1 MGKSASRFPF
11 ITLLMSFGVASVSTI
26 KKGEQTYVFKLK
38 NTVETGEAT
47 ISMDDPNGRFADFV
61 TASYL
66 YTYGVYSLKEGAT
79 KPDAQNIPE
88 DASSSTEWE
97 HLGDVSVPSVEHF
110 PYFVRLLVNHDTAEI
125 GETGILLKDIY
136 IFQQSNLN
144 RGSKLAPGSALMLHL
159 ICNKK
164 ELTEDLNVNEQ
175 MILLSGS
182 TVAKDSKIVEYP
194 ANTLSL
200 FRDDDGTEIR
210 MSTQPQRT
218 HYGQQETINRDY
230 VLEAGSTLRKGSKVS
245 LKYPHPKTK
254 CVLSKERPI
263 TTHLGIAPGSVI
275 KKDSILG
282 AGSSI
287 ATLKVENL
295 LKGQHWHVVD
305 DIMFSEQTPMYRD
318 QNYVLF
324 TSPKGSRWEEVNN
337 NQKGMEP
344 TLSSIQSRNI
354 RLKSKQRF
362 STLWEHKRR
371 FSTRRK
377 NNQRLKTRRKNNQ
390 RFKTRR
396 KNNQRFKTRRKN
408 NQRFK
413 TRRKNKI
420 FSTGRKT

>member
-1 MGKSASRFPF
+1 
-11 ITLLMSFGVASVSTI
+11 
-26 KKGEQTYVFKLK
+26 
-38 NTVETGEAT
+38 
-47 ISMDDPNGRFADFV
+47 MDDPNGRFADFV

-79 KPDAQNIPE
+79 KPGTTKNVEQVYEHPDAQNIPE

-305 DIMFSEQTPMYRD
+305 EFVEF
-318 QNYVLF
+318 LF
-324 TSPKGSRWEEVNN
+324 DYFQYHV
-337 NQKGMEP
+337 
-344 TLSSIQSRNI
+344 
-354 RLKSKQRF
+354 F
-362 STLWEHKRR
+362 
-371 FSTRRK
+371 
-377 NNQRLKTRRKNNQ
+377 
-390 RFKTRR
+390 
-396 KNNQRFKTRRKN
+396 
-408 NQRFK
+408 
-413 TRRKNKI
+413 
-420 FSTGRKT
+420 

>member
-1 MGKSASRFPF
+1 
-11 ITLLMSFGVASVSTI
+11 
-26 KKGEQTYVFKLK
+26 
-38 NTVETGEAT
+38 
-47 ISMDDPNGRFADFV
+47 MDDPNGRFADFV

-79 KPDAQNIPE
+79 KPGTTKNVEQVYEHPDAQNIPE

-97 HLGDVSVPSVEHF
+97 HLGMSLS
-110 PYFVRLLVNHDTAEI
+110 
-125 GETGILLKDIY
+125 
-136 IFQQSNLN
+136 QQSNLN

-230 VLEAGSTLRKGSKVS
+230 VLEAGSTLRKG
-245 LKYPHPKTK
+245 
-254 CVLSKERPI
+254 
-263 TTHLGIAPGSVI
+263 IAPGSVI

-337 NQKGMEP
+337 NQKRNGTYLIEYSVPKYPPKEQAALLNTMGAQTEILNTKEEQPAIENTKEEQPAIQNTKEEQPAIQNTKEEQPAIQNTKEEQDILNRKEDLTDLLALEDP
-344 TLSSIQSRNI
+344 TDLIGLEDPTDLIGQVDAQPALLKAMGTPTVVSEEDITHIKKSVELFRLFHALS
-354 RLKSKQRF
+354 
-362 STLWEHKRR
+362 
-371 FSTRRK
+371 
-377 NNQRLKTRRKNNQ
+377 
-390 RFKTRR
+390 
-396 KNNQRFKTRRKN
+396 
-408 NQRFK
+408 
-413 TRRKNKI
+413 
-420 FSTGRKT
+420 